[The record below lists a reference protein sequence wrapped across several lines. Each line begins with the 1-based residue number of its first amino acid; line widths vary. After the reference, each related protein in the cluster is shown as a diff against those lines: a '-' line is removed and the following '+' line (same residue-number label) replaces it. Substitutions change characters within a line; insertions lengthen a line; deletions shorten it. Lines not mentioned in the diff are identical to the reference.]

1 MKYYSQDETLKDGDH
16 FAYWFRTL
24 LDAIVG
30 LGMDPCPGPSL
41 EQWVREAGF
50 TNVHHV
56 RYSLPIGGWPKD
68 RRLKEIGMLNLHQI
82 LSGLEAYSL
91 RIYSQVL
98 DWEPEAISDLLHKV
112 EEDLMNKKMHAQ
124 YDL

>member
-1 MKYYSQDETLKDGDH
+1 MTYYSQDGTLKDGDH
-16 FAYWFRTL
+16 VAYWFRTL
-24 LDAIVG
+24 LDAIRG
-30 LGMDPCPGPSL
+30 LGMEPCPGPKL

-50 TNVHHV
+50 TNVRHI
-56 RYSLPIGGWPKD
+56 RYSLPIGGWPKEQ
-68 RRLKEIGMLNLHQI
+68 RLKEIGMFNLHQM

-98 DWEPEAISDLLHKV
+98 NWETDAFNDLLHKV
-112 EEDLMNKKMHAQ
+112 KKDLMNKKMHAQ